1 MSSDLSYT
9 FSSSI
14 ILPGLK
20 TTLNYLAV
28 CASERTF
35 HPGITI
41 YSKAFIFELKSKE
54 SWSTLVRLLT
64 HLLAQANA
72 LFYGTH

>member
-9 FSSSI
+9 FSSLSI
-14 ILPGLK
+14 LSVLK
-20 TTLNYLAV
+20 PTLNYLAV

-41 YSKAFIFELKSKE
+41 YSKTFIFQLKSKE
-54 SWSTLVRLLT
+54 SCGTLVRLLT
-64 HLLAQANA
+64 LLLAQADA
-72 LFYGTH
+72 LFCGTH